1 MAEGDQVASL
11 ATGGNPASSE
21 GVTQDNQQKPAEV
34 VPWVKELEGFDEQT
48 RSKLSRF
55 KTSKDVAKSY
65 LELEKRLG
73 ASVVIPGKD
82 ATQSEKDEFAK
93 RLGRPEAPDGYE
105 LDQVYLPDGVTRQ
118 ENSEEAFKRM
128 AYELGLTKDQGKK
141 LYKYATTQ
149 AFEGVA
155 ALRKAQDQK
164 RMEAAAS
171 LKKEWGAEYD
181 GNLAKVQKIN
191 KLFGDD
197 DWVQYLNEGAGNEP
211 RLIKVLVKIAKQF
224 SEDTLETGKLPSRT
238 PERREPGLLDYG
250 NLRPEISG
258 ENRYRKLTS

>member
-1 MAEGDQVASL
+1 VAEGDQVASL
-11 ATGGNPASSE
+11 AAGGNPASGE
-21 GVTQDNQQKPAEV
+21 AAAQDNQHKPAEV

-93 RLGRPEAPDGYE
+93 RLGRPESPDGYE
-105 LDQVYLPDGVTRQ
+105 LDQVYLPDGVSRQ
-118 ENSEEAFKRM
+118 NGAEDAFKKM
-128 AYELGLTKDQGKK
+128 AYELGLTKEQGKR
-141 LYKYATTQ
+141 LYKYATSQ

-155 ALRKAQDQK
+155 SIRKEQDSKRRSAAEALR
-164 RMEAAAS
+164 
-171 LKKEWGAEYD
+171 KEWGAEYD
-181 GNLAKVQKIN
+181 GNLAKVQKVN

-197 DWVQYLNEGAGNEP
+197 DWVQFLNEGAGNDP
-211 RLIKVLVKIAKQF
+211 RLVKILVKIAKQF
-224 SEDTLETGKLPSRT
+224 SEDTLETGRLPTRVQ
-238 PERREPGLLDYG
+238 ERKEPGLLDYSG
-250 NLRPEISG
+250 VRPEVSG
-258 ENRYRKLTS
+258 ENRYRKLTG

>member
-1 MAEGDQVASL
+1 VAEGDQVASL
-11 ATGGNPASSE
+11 ATGGDPASSE
-21 GVTQDNQQKPAEV
+21 GAAKDNQPATV

-93 RLGRPEAPDGYE
+93 RLGRPESQDGYE
-105 LDQVYLPDGVTRQ
+105 LDPIYLPDGVSRMDGG
-118 ENSEEAFKRM
+118 EEAFKKM
-128 AYELGLTKDQGKK
+128 AFEIGLTKEQGRK
-141 LYKYATTQ
+141 LYKYAASQ

-155 ALRKAQDQK
+155 SLRKAQDQK
-164 RMEAAAS
+164 RREAAEA
-171 LKKEWGAEYD
+171 LRKEWGAEYD
-181 GNLAKVQKIN
+181 ANLAKVQKVN

-197 DWVQYLNEGAGNEP
+197 EWVQYLNEGAGNEP

-224 SEDTLETGKLPSRT
+224 SEDTLESGRLAPRAQ
-238 PERREPGLLDYG
+238 ERKEPGLLDYG
-250 NLRPEISG
+250 NLRPEVTG

>member
-11 ATGGNPASSE
+11 ATGGDSTSQE
-21 GVTQDNQQKPAEV
+21 GAAHDNQQTPAEV

-82 ATQSEKDEFAK
+82 ASQSEKDEFAK
-93 RLGRPEAPDGYE
+93 RLGRPESPDGYE
-105 LDQVYLPDGVTRQ
+105 LEPIYLPDGVSKKGD
-118 ENSEEAFKRM
+118 SEEAFKKM
-128 AYELGLTKDQGKK
+128 AYELGLTKDQGRK
-141 LYKYATTQ
+141 LYKYAATQ
-149 AFEGVA
+149 AFDGVA
-155 ALRKAQDQK
+155 SLRKAQDQK

-181 GNLAKVQKIN
+181 ANLAKVQKIN

-197 DWVQYLNEGAGNEP
+197 SWVQYLNEGAGNEP

-224 SEDTLETGKLPSRT
+224 SEDTLETGRLQTRT
-238 PERREPGLLDYG
+238 PEKREPGLLDYG

-258 ENRYRKLTS
+258 DNRYRKLTS

>member
-1 MAEGDQVASL
+1 VAEGDQVASL
-11 ATGGNPASSE
+11 ATGGDPTSGA
-21 GVTQDNQQKPAEV
+21 GAATDNRQTPTEV

-55 KTSKDVAKSY
+55 KSSKDVAKSY

-82 ATQSEKDEFAK
+82 ASQSEKDDFAK
-93 RLGRPEAPDGYE
+93 RLGRPESPDGYE
-105 LDQVYLPDGVTRQ
+105 LDQVYLPEGVSRQKDG
-118 ENSEEAFKRM
+118 EEAFKRM
-128 AYELGLTKDQGKK
+128 AFELGLTKEQGGK
-141 LYKYATTQ
+141 LYKYANTQ

-164 RMEAAAS
+164 RREAAEG

-181 GNLAKVQKIN
+181 ANLAKVQKIN

-197 DWVQYLNEGAGNEP
+197 NWVQYLNEGAGNEP

-224 SEDTLETGKLPSRT
+224 SEDTLESGRLPSRT
-238 PERREPGLLDYG
+238 PEKKEPGLLDYG
-250 NLRPEISG
+250 NLRPEITG
-258 ENRYRKLTS
+258 DNRYRKLTS